1 MLELF
6 GQPFWK
12 RTEKK
17 HDHFKRVTYQ
27 RDAGDGLHR
36 IKMTWACLDA
46 LPWPEREKEKSN
58 ILAFKEKAVWQSAKQ
73 LGISDPLSVTS
84 ECRGSSLKG
93 SNLSCPKSDIC
104 VQHSCEVACTKN
116 LNENAKNWREPTEC
130 VGNWWWWLF
139 PHVHGFWE
147 YVPQLI
153 PHQHFFFSSGG

>member
-1 MLELF
+1 MLCHDL
-6 GQPFWK
+6 K
-12 RTEKK
+12 EKK
-17 HDHFKRVTYQ
+17 K
-27 RDAGDGLHR
+27 
-36 IKMTWACLDA
+36 
-46 LPWPEREKEKSN
+46 KSN
-58 ILAFKEKAVWQSAKQ
+58 ILAFKEKAVRQSAKQ

-93 SNLSCPKSDIC
+93 SNLSCLKSDIC

-116 LNENAKNWREPTEC
+116 LKENAKNWREPTEC

-153 PHQHFFFSSGG
+153 PHQHFFFFKWRLARAHWFHSLGQDQSTVAQWAETTVTECSPTSCV